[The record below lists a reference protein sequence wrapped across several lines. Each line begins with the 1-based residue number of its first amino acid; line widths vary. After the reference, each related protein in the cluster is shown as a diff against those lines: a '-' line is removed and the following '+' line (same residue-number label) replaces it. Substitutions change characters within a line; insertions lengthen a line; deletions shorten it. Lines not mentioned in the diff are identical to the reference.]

1 MTMAA
6 KSKKRATSRPPELP
20 TESQAAE
27 ALTVA
32 WMVTVTTLF
41 FGNLAI
47 VGSHF
52 FLLQYPDVGGLRLM
66 KEILLIATS
75 ALGVI
80 SLVLLPIVYR
90 VRVVAP
96 PTSLIVFGACLAAA
110 PVLAIIV
117 RNLS

>member
-1 MTMAA
+1 MPT
-6 KSKKRATSRPPELP
+6 KSKKRAKGRSIDMP
-20 TESQAAE
+20 TESNSAE

-47 VGSHF
+47 VGAHYFS
-52 FLLQYPDVGGLRLM
+52 LEYPEADGLRLM
-66 KEILLIATS
+66 KEMLLIACS

-80 SLVLLPIVYR
+80 SLSLLPIVYR
-90 VRVVAP
+90 VRVIAP
-96 PTSLIVFGACLAAA
+96 PTGLAVFGACLAGA

-117 RNLS
+117 RNLQ

>member
-1 MTMAA
+1 MPNR
-6 KSKKRATSRPPELP
+6 SKKRAPNRQPDLP
-20 TESQAAE
+20 VESNSAE

-41 FGNLAI
+41 FANLAI
-47 VGSHF
+47 VGAHYFS
-52 FLLQYPDVGGLRLM
+52 LQYPDAEGLHLM
-66 KEILLIATS
+66 REMLLIAGS

-96 PTSLIVFGACLAAA
+96 PPGLAVFGACLAIA
-110 PVLAIIV
+110 PVLAVAV
-117 RNLS
+117 RNLQ